1 MQLDS
6 KSVSLAAAAF
16 AAALPFAAHA
26 APAPVPQYTVEKCYG
41 IAAAAENDCQTATH
55 SCAGKS
61 KQARDKEFVD
71 LRAGRHLRQDR
82 RRQPQKGLTEAR
94 ASAAI
99 VTRVGIGLRSPHV
112 AAIAALRPPL
122 DFLEVHAENY
132 MAETMALDR
141 LLELRSDYPVSLH
154 GVALSLGER
163 RGTRPRTSRP
173 VQGAYRTGRADA
185 GLRASGMECDWGSV
199 FERPLAAS
207 LYRGKPRRL
216 FCRHVEE
223 AQDALGRR
231 LLIENPSSYL
241 RYRHSSIPEAE
252 FLAEVARR
260 TGCGILCDVNNIYV
274 SARNFGFDPL
284 AYLDTLPA
292 EMIGEIHLAGHHAAE
307 DVDILIDDHGSRV
320 AEPVWELYAE
330 ALRRLGPVPS
340 LIEWDTDLPALE
352 VLLDEARHAQE
363 LANVRGHLDTA

>member
-1 MQLDS
+1 M
-6 KSVSLAAAAF
+6 
-16 AAALPFAAHA
+16 
-26 APAPVPQYTVEKCYG
+26 
-41 IAAAAENDCQTATH
+41 
-55 SCAGKS
+55 
-61 KQARDKEFVD
+61 
-71 LRAGRHLRQDR
+71 
-82 RRQPQKGLTEAR
+82 
-94 ASAAI
+94 
-99 VTRVGIGLRSPHV
+99 TRVGIGLRSPHV

-132 MAETMALDR
+132 MAEAAALGR
-141 LLELRSDYPVSLH
+141 LLELRCDYPVSLH
-154 GVALSLGER
+154 GVALSLGSAEELDRGHLGRFKSLIER
-163 RGTRPRTSRP
+163 LEPMLVSEHLAWSAIG
-173 VQGAYRTGRADA
+173 GAYLND
-185 GLRASGMECDWGSV
+185 LL
-199 FERPLAAS
+199 PLPYTEES
-207 LYRGKPRRL
+207 LDL

-223 AQDALGRR
+223 AQDSLGRR

-260 TGCGILCDVNNIYV
+260 TGCGILCDVNNIHV
-274 SARNFGFDPL
+274 SAKNFGFDPL
-284 AYLDTLPA
+284 AYLATLPA

-320 AEPVWELYAE
+320 AESVWELYAE

-363 LANVRGHLDTA
+363 LANVRSHLDAA